1 MKKKLVSLLLVSAMA
16 ATMLAGC
23 GGNGG
28 DSNNGGTQTGG
39 KTQSTGSVY
48 LLNFKPETDQAWQD
62 LADTYTE
69 QTGVDVTV
77 LTAADGQYNTT
88 LQAEMAKADAPT
100 IFNVGNIDAAQTW
113 DDYTLDLADS
123 AIYDH
128 LTDKSL
134 TVKYNDK
141 IAAVANCY
149 ECYGLIYNKTILEG
163 YCGMDGAVVKSIDE
177 INSFD
182 KLKAV
187 ADDINSRIDEI
198 NDALGTDLTE
208 AFASAGLDDGSS
220 WRFSGHLVNMPLYY
234 EFKDDGCDLVA
245 GEGTIT
251 GKYLDNFK
259 AVWDMYVSDSAA
271 DPKTLNSGAL
281 NAESEFGMGEA
292 VFYQNGDWEFS
303 PLTNPENG
311 YTVTADDLSMMPI
324 YFGVDDANEG
334 LCVGTENHWAIN
346 KKADQDDIDASL
358 DFLEWC
364 ITSDE
369 GRDAITNE
377 MGWTAPFDTFTGD
390 FETKNAFAQAANA
403 LIAAGKTSV
412 AWSFN
417 STPNVD
423 TWRADFVAPLT
434 AYTAGEGSWDDV
446 VSAFV
451 DGWAD
456 QWTLAHEQ

>member
-1 MKKKLVSLLLVSAMA
+1 MKRKLVSVLLVSAMVS
-16 ATMLAGC
+16 TMLAGC

-28 DSNNGGTQTGG
+28 DGTEGEGG
-39 KTQSTGSVY
+39 KTASGSVY
-48 LLNFKPETDQAWQD
+48 LLNFKPEADGAWQD
-62 LADTYTE
+62 LADEYTS

-88 LQAEMAKADAPT
+88 LQAEMAKSEAPT
-100 IFNVGNIDAAQTW
+100 IFTVGNSAAAKTW
-113 DDYTLDLADS
+113 DDYTMDLSDT

-187 ADDINSRIDEI
+187 ADDINSRIDEV
-198 NDALGTDLTE
+198 NAALGTELTE

-220 WRFSGHLVNMPLYY
+220 WRFSGHLANLPLYY
-234 EFKDDGCDLVA
+234 EFKDDGADLIV
-245 GEGTIT
+245 GEEKIT

-259 AVWDMYVSDSAA
+259 AVWDMYVNDSAA

-292 VFYQNGDWEFS
+292 VFYQNGDWEYS
-303 PLTNPENG
+303 ALTNPENG

-334 LCVGTENHWAIN
+334 LCVGTENYWAIN
-346 KKADQDDIDASL
+346 QKASQEDIDASL

-369 GRDAITNE
+369 GRDAMTNA
-377 MGWTAPFDTFTGD
+377 MGFTAPFDTFTGD
-390 FETKNAFAQAANA
+390 YETKNVFAQAANA
-403 LIAAGKTSV
+403 LIAEGKTSV

-446 VSAFV
+446 VTAFV
-451 DGWAD
+451 DGWAT
-456 QWTLAHEQ
+456 QWQLANEE